1 MWNQEFETK
10 AITIDF
16 QSSSPTPIIINR
28 PSDQFEVW
36 PIRKSFETK
45 SSAINIIKWLLDTCA
60 ELPLLTPS
68 ANCEQCGR
76 NNRSRWKKSSKRLLK
91 KAKLFGQTKR
101 PSKCQQK
108 ILPFN
113 SSRLLTNKI
122 LFSNRSSIRTHL
134 RPVSSAIVAKE
145 KTREGKLRF
154 LGSLFSKTQN
164 LRAATLIYYSRC
176 NGFVI
181 SSLKLRNIVLIPQ
194 EMLHD
199 AACVL

>member
-1 MWNQEFETK
+1 MRSFHCWHLWPASNNATETIEVDEKIFK
-10 AITIDF
+10 A
-16 QSSSPTPIIINR
+16 
-28 PSDQFEVW
+28 PSEESQIV
-36 PIRKSFETK
+36 R
-45 SSAINIIKWLLDTCA
+45 
-60 ELPLLTPS
+60 
-68 ANCEQCGR
+68 
-76 NNRSRWKKSSKRLLK
+76 
-91 KAKLFGQTKR
+91 QTKR

-122 LFSNRSSIRTHL
+122 LFSNRTSIRTHL

-181 SSLKLRNIVLIPQ
+181 SSLKLKNIVLIPQ
-194 EMLHD
+194 EIFHD
-199 AACVL
+199 VAACIL